1 MWWFLG
7 ILAALQLYF
16 VRELIAA
23 FALFTAAFAAL
34 VMMAFAAYMIRTGWE
49 FALARF
55 VHTGQRAVNVA
66 LSAKAT
72 QKAS

>member
-7 ILAALQLYF
+7 VLTALQLYF

-34 VMMAFAAYMIRTGWE
+34 AMMAFVAYMIRTGWE

-55 VHTGQRAVNVA
+55 VHSGRRAVNVA
-66 LSAKAT
+66 LNAKAT
-72 QKAS
+72 QKAN